1 MILVDSSVWIDHFRG
16 DLTPTVKRLHQY
28 LANDAEALYLADLVM
43 LEVLRGIPNAAQGRM
58 IEQTFY
64 ILEVV
69 EIAGVQAC
77 KRAASKYA
85 KLRAQGFTTKKLAD
99 LLIANWCIDEN
110 VALLHDDK
118 DFLPFA
124 KLGLRMA

>member
-16 DLTPTVKRLHQY
+16 DLTPAVKRLHQI

-43 LEVLRGIPNAAQGRM
+43 LEVLRGIPNTAQGRT
-58 IEQTFY
+58 IEQTFN

-77 KRAASKYA
+77 KRAAAKYV